1 MDDPNTWRWIWL
13 GAAVVLGVGEMA
25 TMGLFLLPFALG
37 ALIAGVLAFVGV
49 NFAVQLVVF
58 ALVSIVVFA
67 AFRPL
72 AHRLD
77 QSSDDHGVGAKRLVG
92 AAAVVL
98 EEITAGQVGM
108 VRVGAEEW
116 RAVAADDE
124 PIPAGAQ
131 VTVREIQGTRA
142 IVEPVD

>member
-1 MDDPNTWRWIWL
+1 LDDPNTWRWIWL
-13 GAAVVLGVGEMA
+13 GAAVVLGIGEMA
-25 TMGLFLLPFALG
+25 TMGFFLLPFAIG
-37 ALIAGVLAFVGV
+37 ALAAGVLAFLGV
-49 NFAVQLVVF
+49 SLAVQLLVF

-98 EEITAGQVGM
+98 TDITMDQSGL

-124 PIPAGAQ
+124 PIAAGTQ
-131 VTVREIQGTRA
+131 VTVREIRGTRA

>member
-1 MDDPNTWRWIWL
+1 MDDPDTWRWIWL

-25 TMGLFLLPFALG
+25 TMGFFLLPFAIG
-37 ALIAGVLAFVGV
+37 ALVAGVLAFVGV
-49 NFAVQLVVF
+49 NLAVQLVAF

-124 PIPAGAQ
+124 PIPAGTQ

>member
-13 GAAVVLGVGEMA
+13 GAAVLLGVGEMA